1 KAVKIAAASR
11 AMRMFFAI
19 GLPEIRAPFNSMLS
33 IIDLTFGAARME
45 VAGLPTTAYN
55 DLNLFA

>member
-1 KAVKIAAASR
+1 
-11 AMRMFFAI
+11 MFFAI

-45 VAGLPTTAYN
+45 VAGRPTTAYN
-55 DLNLFA
+55 DLIFLHNFNLSDG